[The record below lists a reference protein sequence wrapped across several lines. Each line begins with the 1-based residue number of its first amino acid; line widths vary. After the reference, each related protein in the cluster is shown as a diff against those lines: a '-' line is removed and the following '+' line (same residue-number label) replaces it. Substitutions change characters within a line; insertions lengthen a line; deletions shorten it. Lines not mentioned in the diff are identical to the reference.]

1 MRVSVI
7 NFNLPRSNSIKSG
20 HNLRCTEF
28 LNSSS
33 NAFDVFEKT
42 NSNISFCG
50 KDKNDNLADSLAIIG
65 LVGGTTLLSIAAGVA
80 MAKDEDIEEIFAD
93 EDGYTIDNNDLSV
106 KSDKVI
112 ADADDGIF
120 KVEGTGIDINPDRF
134 SGHGDIFDPEH
145 GIYRTAD
152 GSIDIDLL
160 NNKYIDTH
168 NGIFVDPDE
177 KISTLVD
184 EDGEVKHFVL
194 PSFAGYQTWPYPL
207 VTRNDDDSIGEEG
220 FLEKFANSPLI
231 SGIKDLFDR
240 DVVMATDDDGNE
252 YPSTMPENLSRVH
265 GASGSLD
272 DLSQDANDSKFDDY
286 LEEHFPTMEQFISE
300 LQGRHTDEEQDDDS
314 DAFGQGELFRLMNID
329 DNDNG
334 IPDFLE
340 GDINGNGIPDYQDE
354 DLDGD
359 GIPDFLE

>member
-1 MRVSVI
+1 MRISAI
-7 NFNLPRSNSIKSG
+7 NFNLPKSNNIKSTY
-20 HNLRCTEF
+20 NIKSAEF
-28 LNSSS
+28 LNSSN

-231 SGIKDLFDR
+231 SGIKDLFNR

-265 GASGSLD
+265 DASGSLD

-286 LEEHFPTMEQFISE
+286 LEEHFRTKRQLVSRFQSRCIDSK
-300 LQGRHTDEEQDDDS
+300 QDDDS
-314 DAFGQGELFRLMNID
+314 FNLVELLGLMNSDESND
-329 DNDNG
+329 DVF
-334 IPDFLE
+334 DFPE
-340 GDINGNGIPDYQDE
+340 DDINGNGVPDYLEE
-354 DLDGD
+354 DLDDD
-359 GIPDFLE
+359 GIPDFLQW

>member
-1 MRVSVI
+1 MRINVIGMNFLHTTWNKQNQGSNMHRINKYPCDTVSFTSKTDSRKEE
-7 NFNLPRSNSIKSG
+7 NNLVDALATIGFVGIPLVSSI
-20 HNLRCTEF
+20 
-28 LNSSS
+28 
-33 NAFDVFEKT
+33 
-42 NSNISFCG
+42 
-50 KDKNDNLADSLAIIG
+50 IIG
-65 LVGGTTLLSIAAGVA
+65 TELMKHSPKGN
-80 MAKDEDIEEIFAD
+80 EIFLS
-93 EDGYTIDNNDLSV
+93 DGSYLCNVKDL
-106 KSDKVI
+106 KLESDKVI

-265 GASGSLD
+265 GTSGSLD
-272 DLSQDANDSKFDDY
+272 DLSQDANDSKFDVRRDY
-286 LEEHFPTMEQFISE
+286 YEMA
-300 LQGRHTDEEQDDDS
+300 R
-314 DAFGQGELFRLMNID
+314 
-329 DNDNG
+329 
-334 IPDFLE
+334 
-340 GDINGNGIPDYQDE
+340 
-354 DLDGD
+354 
-359 GIPDFLE
+359 

>member
-1 MRVSVI
+1 MRISVV
-7 NFNLPRSNSIKSG
+7 NFNLPKSNSIKSD
-20 HNLRCTEF
+20 HNLRSAEF
-28 LNSSS
+28 LNSSN

-120 KVEGTGIDINPDRF
+120 KVEGTGIDINPQRF

-160 NNKYIDTH
+160 NNKYIDAH

-184 EDGEVKHFVL
+184 NDGEIKHFAL
-194 PSFAGYQTWPYPL
+194 PTFAGYQTWPYPL
-207 VTRNDDDSIGEEG
+207 VTRNDESIGEEG
-220 FLEKFANSPLI
+220 FLEKIANSPLV

-240 DVVMATDDDGNE
+240 DVVMVTDDDGNE
-252 YPSTMPENLSRVH
+252 YPSTMPENLSSTH
-265 GASGSLD
+265 DASDSID
-272 DLSQDANDSKFDDY
+272 DLSQDVNDSKFDDY
-286 LEEHFPTMEQFISE
+286 LAEHIPTIEQFI
-300 LQGRHTDEEQDDDS
+300 T
-314 DAFGQGELFRLMNID
+314 I
-329 DNDNG
+329 
-334 IPDFLE
+334 FLK
-340 GDINGNGIPDYQDE
+340 IFWKI
-354 DLDGD
+354 
-359 GIPDFLE
+359 IVKLENTAWNKNCSF